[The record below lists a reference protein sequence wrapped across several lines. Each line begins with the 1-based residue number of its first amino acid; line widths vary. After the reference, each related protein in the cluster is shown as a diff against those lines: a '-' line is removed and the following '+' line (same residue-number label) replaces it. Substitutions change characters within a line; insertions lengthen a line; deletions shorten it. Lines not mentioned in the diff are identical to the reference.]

1 MYGVGLNHYLVV
13 CDLGHRGHPRSS
25 PDSRGNPPRS
35 GSLALLVT
43 TLGATHGCL
52 GGGLDGG
59 DLAGTYDEPI
69 IYLTWDFG
77 ATYGFASYDWN
88 ILEVCNDCFG
98 KPRWWKNW
106 EILDT
111 SVCHGTMAARMVD
124 DMTSPSLGNLFQPWS
139 RPLSKF

>member
-13 CDLGHRGHPRSS
+13 CDLGHRGIPVPHQTPQ
-25 PDSRGNPPRS
+25 GIHGRS

-69 IYLTWDFG
+69 I
-77 ATYGFASYDWN
+77 N
-88 ILEVCNDCFG
+88 I
-98 KPRWWKNW
+98 
-106 EILDT
+106 
-111 SVCHGTMAARMVD
+111 
-124 DMTSPSLGNLFQPWS
+124 
-139 RPLSKF
+139 